1 MSKFILYNSN
11 LTNVTS
17 FSGNFDNREL
27 SGRPQFT
34 GDFRTTLLQN
44 FSGTKT
50 FSGYGFDSITSVM
63 LSSTNNV
70 NLFDASYT
78 LSSYNFYNELTAVS
92 TNSTPSTSIS
102 ANYPEISG
110 FPITT
115 YTINNYNTFS
125 ITFPTVTATGIVDVI
140 AINAAGYGIFSVDIT
155 GTSGITV
162 Q

>member
-70 NLFDASYT
+70 NLFAASYT

-92 TNSTPSTSIS
+92 TNSTPSNSIS

-125 ITFPTVTATGIVDVI
+125 ITFPTVTATGTVDVI
-140 AINAAGYGIFSVDIT
+140 AINAAGYGIFSVDIAR
-155 GTSGITV
+155 TSGITV